1 MTEMGTLMPDPD
13 PTITTAE
20 MRRDEP
26 DLFWQSVE
34 LERLLNDR
42 RDMLGK
48 DHVYL
53 TRFARPLDQAVGE
66 AQQTLFNDEGGP
78 ESCDEGV
85 CFV

>member
-1 MTEMGTLMPDPD
+1 
-13 PTITTAE
+13 
-20 MRRDEP
+20 MRRDDP
-26 DLFWQSVE
+26 ATFAKAVD

-53 TRFARPLDQAVGE
+53 TRFARPLDEAIGE
-66 AQQTLFNDEGGP
+66 AQATLFDADGWG